1 MKKICPKCGEAW
13 EGYHDESNS
22 NHFCKTGCL
31 DYSEANTPVTPAF
44 YPEQKCDGCG
54 GSFFVKTLTEINRG
68 RFCEKCLYVFKN
80 SFNKEYKN
88 RPHPAKFSKELLPVL
103 ASYCYGDILDIMG
116 GTGRAGLLKNFNKN
130 IKSVTINEL
139 EREWSEQA
147 YENNVDKVITGD
159 AKNLSGIYD
168 CIVTSPPY
176 GNRMADN
183 FKAGKPDSMRRR
195 YVGDLG
201 RNVTQGSV
209 CCKHF
214 GKGYEE
220 EMVLIL
226 DAVINNIVFDRF
238 VLNVSNFIRNFKEVD
253 VVAWYKYYFISKG
266 FTLTAEEKVVT
277 RRQKGVG
284 ANTDLRVPSENI
296 LIFDKVKDDTQNK
309 RSQ

>member
-1 MKKICPKCGEAW
+1 M
-13 EGYHDESNS
+13 N
-22 NHFCKTGCL
+22 KT
-31 DYSEANTPVTPAF
+31 
-44 YPEQKCDGCG
+44 
-54 GSFFVKTLTEINRG
+54 
-68 RFCEKCLYVFKN
+68 
-80 SFNKEYKN
+80 
-88 RPHPAKFSKELLPVL
+88 PHPAKFSKELLPVL

-116 GTGRAGLLKNFNKN
+116 GTGRAGLLKKFNSK

-147 YENNVDKVITGD
+147 YENNVDTVITGD

-183 FKAGKPDSMRRR
+183 FKAGKPDSMRKR

-201 RNVTQGSV
+201 RNVSSGSV

-220 EMVLIL
+220 EMTLIL
-226 DAVINNIVFDRF
+226 DAVISNIVFGRF
-238 VLNVSNFIRNFKEVD
+238 VLNISNFIRNFKEVD
-253 VVAWYKYYFISKG
+253 VVSWYKNYFLSKR
-266 FTLTAEEKVVT
+266 FNFITEEKVFT

-284 ANTDLRVPSENI
+284 ANTNLRVTSESI
-296 LIFDKVKDDTQNK
+296 LIFDRIKDDTKNN
-309 RSQ
+309 RSR